1 MIDWNID
8 YQIDVLWHRLW
19 NRCIIIDYEIDYSS
33 RFHNR
38 LMFDE
43 HSICLISNVRGEAYW
58 KKKICMKR
66 CATHSVEAWC
76 SLFSMVQPV
85 SMPFMVA
92 SRNTMCYQMVVLLV
106 GIRAECR
113 YVQIESI
120 KYEKPI
126 GNDSISYTL
135 IVYEKDT
142 GNNPIS
148 EMHTTCQ
155 RANNICVWCKL
166 ELWAWVLAQHL
177 YNQWACH
184 SW

>member
-1 MIDWNID
+1 MNVQLIMNVQYAI
-8 YQIDVLWHRLW
+8 ILCARESVLEKNLH
-19 NRCIIIDYEIDYSS
+19 E
-33 RFHNR
+33 
-38 LMFDE
+38 
-43 HSICLISNVRGEAYW
+43 
-58 KKKICMKR
+58 R

-155 RANNICVWCKL
+155 RANNICV
-166 ELWAWVLAQHL
+166 
-177 YNQWACH
+177 
-184 SW
+184 